1 MCRCPKCG
9 LGRYVVDP
17 QDNSL
22 RPAKVFFFFPVAS
35 YIRSLF
41 ARPDV
46 VTHLYHD
53 PDGRPESHT
62 FRSRGFKK
70 KIIDNPHM
78 NTDHRNLGL
87 VATTDGVPFFDDQ
100 RRGHSTHIQ
109 TCPFSVLNKLC
120 VTCRCMALRAAMC
133 QSSGHPLH
141 AHVELP
147 STSAKCQRVLGEG
160 CQCGG
165 SSSTHSCTQEPQAP
179 PHRDCR

>member
-53 PDGRPESHT
+53 SDGRPESHT

-109 TCPFSVLNKLC
+109 TCPFSVDVKQTVCDLQVHGPSC
-120 VTCRCMALRAAMC
+120 CDVPIFRTRSPCTCRTAIYIC
-133 QSSGHPLH
+133 
-141 AHVELP
+141 
-147 STSAKCQRVLGEG
+147 
-160 CQCGG
+160 
-165 SSSTHSCTQEPQAP
+165 
-179 PHRDCR
+179 